1 MKVLPLLFLVI
12 VISIS
17 CKRSYR
23 TRQHSNTPDRIDK
36 TKEDKKGQESIDNRY
51 SQKSL
56 PQNTG
61 DITDLFQTLEKSVF
75 MIYGRAGDEVFQA
88 SAFLIG
94 SDIGISNLHFL
105 RADLDDVK
113 VVIQED
119 IYELSDF
126 LDYSTTEKLDYFI
139 FRIEGYSGTPL
150 KIANRRPKIGENV
163 FAIGSPQGLSN
174 SLTKGSI
181 SGYRAN
187 DRLQFDATI
196 DHGSSGGPLFNFQGE
211 VVGITS
217 AGVESGKELNFA
229 VDIQKIDLIKYN
241 H

>member
-1 MKVLPLLFLVI
+1 
-12 VISIS
+12 
-17 CKRSYR
+17 
-23 TRQHSNTPDRIDK
+23 
-36 TKEDKKGQESIDNRY
+36 
-51 SQKSL
+51 
-56 PQNTG
+56 
-61 DITDLFQTLEKSVF
+61 
-75 MIYGRAGDEVFQA
+75 
-88 SAFLIG
+88 
-94 SDIGISNLHFL
+94 
-105 RADLDDVK
+105 VK

-119 IYELSDF
+119 DYDISDF
-126 LDYSTTEKLDYFI
+126 LDYSPTEKLDYFI

-150 KIANRRPKIGENV
+150 KMAKKRPKIGENV

-196 DHGSSGGPLFNFQGE
+196 DHGSSGGPLFNYQGE

-229 VDIQKIDLIKYN
+229 VDIQKIDLSKYN
-241 H
+241 R